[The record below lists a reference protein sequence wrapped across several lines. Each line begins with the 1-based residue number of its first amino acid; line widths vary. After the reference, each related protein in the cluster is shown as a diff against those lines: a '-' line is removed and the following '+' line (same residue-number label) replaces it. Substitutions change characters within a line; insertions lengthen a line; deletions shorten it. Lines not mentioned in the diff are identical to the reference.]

1 MGLLDD
7 LKIEL
12 LGVKAVMEPEL
23 EGFKDF
29 ARLNIN
35 ADTAAAISTADADF
49 TRRLKLI
56 NEVITALDALKADGY
71 PTLDT
76 RTVSSAVYDDLK
88 ANAITIEAALAMFA
102 DNEAVK
108 AVITPGVATEQ
119 PLAKLSARKR

>member
-12 LGVKAVMEPEL
+12 LGVKTVMEPEL

-35 ADTAAAISTADADF
+35 PDTAAAISTADADF

-76 RTVSSAVYDDLK
+76 RSVSSKVYDDLK
-88 ANAITIEAALAMFA
+88 ANATTIEAALAMFA

-108 AVITPGVATEQ
+108 AVITPGA
-119 PLAKLSARKR
+119 AD